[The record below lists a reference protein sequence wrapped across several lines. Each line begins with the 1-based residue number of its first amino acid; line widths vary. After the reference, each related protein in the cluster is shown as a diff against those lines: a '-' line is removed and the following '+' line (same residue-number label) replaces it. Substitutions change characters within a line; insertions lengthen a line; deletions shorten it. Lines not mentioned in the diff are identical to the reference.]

1 MINNNIKAYIMLIL
15 CSLFWSGNFIVGKFA
30 TLYEVPPLT
39 LNFFRWLIVWIILI
53 PFTFKDVIK
62 NIKILKKNFYSILSM
77 SITSISVFN
86 SVVYY
91 SLNFTQVLNGVLMIS
106 TIPVLIIF
114 ISFIFKTEKITF
126 DQILGIIFSITG
138 VIIIATRLDFFRL
151 TNLDLNRGDLW
162 LLIAMLSWAIYS
174 TMLRTY
180 KILLKDLTFISIIVS
195 IGLIFLLP
203 QFLLEYKNH
212 QIIQFNFPVIL
223 ITSYV
228 VLFAGLGAYILWNKE
243 GVSIVGPN
251 KSGIFLHLMPVFSS
265 FMAIFILNEKLMS
278 FHIIGAVVIIA
289 GIYLSSKKTLLK

>member
-1 MINNNIKAYIMLIL
+1 MVNKNIKAYMMLTL

-39 LNFFRWLIVWIILI
+39 LNFLRWLIVWVILI
-53 PFTFKDVIK
+53 PFTFKDIIK
-62 NIKILKKNFYSILSM
+62 NFKIIKKNFYSIFLM

-91 SLNFTQVLNGVLMIS
+91 SLNFTQVLNGALMIS

-114 ISFIFKTEKITF
+114 ISFIFKTEKISF
-126 DQILGIIFSITG
+126 NQILGVIFSITG
-138 VIIIATRLDFFRL
+138 VIIIVTRLDFFRL
-151 TNLDLNRGDLW
+151 INLDLNKGDLW

-174 TMLRTY
+174 TMLRTF
-180 KILLKDLTFISIIVS
+180 KIALKALTFISIIVS

-203 QFLLEYKNH
+203 QFLFEYKNH

-228 VLFAGLGAYILWNKE
+228 VLFAGLGAYIFWNK
-243 GVSIVGPN
+243 GVAIVGPN
-251 KSGIFLHLMPVFSS
+251 KAGIFLHLMPVFSS
-265 FMAIFILNEKLMS
+265 FMAIFILNEKLMG

>member
-1 MINNNIKAYIMLIL
+1 MINDNIRAYIMLTL

-30 TLYEVPPLT
+30 TLYDVPPLT

-53 PFTFKDVIK
+53 PFTFHDIIK
-62 NIKILKKNFYSILSM
+62 NFKIIRNNFYSLFFM

-91 SLNFTQVLNGVLMIS
+91 SLNFTQVLNGALMIS

-114 ISFIFKTEKITF
+114 ISFIFRTEKINF
-126 DQILGIIFSITG
+126 NQILGVIFSITG
-138 VIIIATRLDFFRL
+138 VITIVTRLDFFRL
-151 TNLDLNRGDLW
+151 INLDFNKGDLW

-180 KILLKDLTFISIIVS
+180 KIPLKSLTFISIIVS
-195 IGLIFLLP
+195 IGLVFLLP
-203 QFLLEYKNH
+203 QFLFEYKND
-212 QIIQFNFPVIL
+212 QIIHFNLPVIL

-228 VLFAGLGAYILWNKE
+228 VLFAGLGAYIFWNK
-243 GVSIVGPN
+243 GVLILGAN
-251 KSGIFLHLMPVFSS
+251 KAGIFLHLMPVFSS

-278 FHIIGAVVIIA
+278 FHLIGAAVIVV
-289 GIYLSSKKTLLK
+289 GIYLSSKKSLLK

>member
-1 MINNNIKAYIMLIL
+1 MINKNIMAYIMLTL

-53 PFTFKDVIK
+53 PFTLKDIIK
-62 NIKILKKNFYSILSM
+62 NFKIIKNNFYSIFLM

-86 SVVYY
+86 SIVYY
-91 SLNFTQVLNGVLMIS
+91 SLNFTQVLNGALMIS

-114 ISFIFKTEKITF
+114 ISFVFKTEKINF
-126 DQILGIIFSITG
+126 NQILGVIFSITG
-138 VIIIATRLDFFRL
+138 VIAIVTRLDFFRL
-151 TNLDLNRGDLW
+151 INLDLNKGDLW

-180 KILLKDLTFISIIVS
+180 KIPLKDLTFISIIVS

-203 QFLLEYKNH
+203 QFLFEYKNH

-228 VLFAGLGAYILWNKE
+228 VLFAGLGAYIFWNK

-251 KSGIFLHLMPVFSS
+251 KAGIFLHLMPVFSS

-278 FHIIGAVVIIA
+278 FHIIGAGVIIV
-289 GIYLSSKKTLLK
+289 GIYLSTKKTLLK